1 MMYLTESKMQRLFNY
16 FASEHN
22 VILIGEDF
30 RTIEDILFDDR
41 INLQLTEKEIELD
54 KLANKISEMSD
65 NEFAENCAKLAEKFN
80 RK

>member
-1 MMYLTESKMQRLFNY
+1 MMYLTESKMQKLFNY

-30 RTIEDILFDDR
+30 REIEGILFDDR
-41 INLQLTEKEIELD
+41 ISLQLTEKEFALD
-54 KLANKISEMSD
+54 KLANEISEMSD
-65 NEFAENCAKLAEKFN
+65 DEFAANCAALAEKFN